1 MNELVS
7 LHAINKKYGKRQV
20 LHNVSFTIERGEV
33 YGLLGPNGSGK
44 STTLGI
50 ILNVVSAT
58 SGTYEWFQGRQTVQQ
73 ALKKVGALIERPNF
87 YPYLSAW
94 DNLKIVCL
102 IKEIS
107 SAAIDEKLKLVGL
120 FDRRNDAFKTYSLG
134 MKQRLAI
141 ASALLNNP
149 ELLILDEPTNG
160 LDPEGIRHIRD
171 LIPQIASQGT
181 TILLASH
188 LLDEVEKTC
197 SRVLILKEG
206 HLLFDGPVSAV
217 RNAPS
222 YFEIGFEGNA
232 EQVCSIISRNPAVA
246 RAKVMA
252 PNRIHVETELTGA
265 ALNAW
270 ANQQGVVFNH
280 LVYKQ
285 QSLEDQFLAIT
296 KQ

>member
-58 SGTYEWFQGRQTVQQ
+58 SGTYQWFQGSKTVQQ
-73 ALKKVGALIERPNF
+73 ALKRVGALIERPNF

-102 IKEIS
+102 IKEIPT
-107 SAAIDEKLKLVGL
+107 AAIDEKLQLVGL

-149 ELLILDEPTNG
+149 DLLILDEPTNG

-206 HLLFDGPVSAV
+206 HLLFNGPVSAV
-217 RNAPS
+217 RDSPS

-232 EQVCSIISRNPAVA
+232 EQVCLTISRNPAILKAEIVSA
-246 RAKVMA
+246 
-252 PNRIHVETELTGA
+252 NRIQVVTDLSGA

-270 ANQQGVVFNH
+270 GHQQGVVFNH

-285 QSLEDQFLAIT
+285 QSLEDQFLALT
-296 KQ
+296 NQ